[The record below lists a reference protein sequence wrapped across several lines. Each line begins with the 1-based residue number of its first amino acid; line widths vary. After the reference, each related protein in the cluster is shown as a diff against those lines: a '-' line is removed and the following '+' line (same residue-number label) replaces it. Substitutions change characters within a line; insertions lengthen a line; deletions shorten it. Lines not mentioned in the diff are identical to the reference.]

1 METKGKRLRLLYPDI
16 HGLERGKYLL
26 GDWTGTAA
34 FCVGVYPLTLDREI
48 LPIPGL
54 QFDIGLPDIE
64 VQLDRDSLRSG
75 WEEDTV
81 VGMGDAELRGEP
93 CAVDPRHVLRRAIEP
108 WVERGLTPQLAYEL
122 EFYLMEPDGAGGWRS
137 VPMPSH
143 RVYGTGMAIDPTG
156 VVDAMVKAA
165 TACGFEVE
173 SWGSEYDTAQ
183 FEVNVRYRDAIPAAD
198 DAFLVRLLIKEI
210 AARRGNLAT
219 FIGRPFPDRG
229 GSGLH
234 VNLSFRREDGSNAF
248 HDPAA
253 PDGLSELARRCL
265 AGMLAHHEG
274 MAAILAPHTNAYKRL
289 LPDMLNGYWANWGY
303 DDRTVGIRVPPGRGE
318 TSRLEH
324 RTADGAANPYLAA
337 AVLLHAARLGVENE
351 LEPPPPQEPGAEPNT
366 EVRTPPTLEK
376 ALDAFE
382 ADKELCEALGPELST
397 AFAMLK
403 RAEWSRY
410 LKAHPS
416 SPETTDPVDWE
427 LRYYMPFF

>member
-1 METKGKRLRLLYPDI
+1 METTGKRLRLLYPDI

-64 VQLDRDSLRSG
+64 VHLDRDSLRPG

-183 FEVNVRYRDAIPAAD
+183 FEVNVRYRDAVPATD

-219 FIGRPFPDRG
+219 FLGRPFPDRG

-234 VNLSFRREDGSNAF
+234 VNLSFRRDDGSNAF

-253 PDGLSELARRCL
+253 SDGLSELARQCM
-265 AGMLAHHEG
+265 AGMLAHHDG

-366 EVRTPPTLEK
+366 VVKIPPTLEK
-376 ALDAFE
+376 ALELFE
-382 ADKELCEALGPELST
+382 ADKELCEALGPELVT

-410 LKAHPS
+410 VKAHPS